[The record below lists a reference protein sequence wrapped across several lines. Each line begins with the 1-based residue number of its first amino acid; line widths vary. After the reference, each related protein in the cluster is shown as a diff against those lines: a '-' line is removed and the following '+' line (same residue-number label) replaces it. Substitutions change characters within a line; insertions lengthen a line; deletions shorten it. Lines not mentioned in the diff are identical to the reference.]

1 MQPQFCPPT
10 APLSLQPAISLAN
23 CTSVGAVL
31 IVGGCPPH
39 MSGTQYQCLP
49 DAGYYGSTSAQ
60 ICPYDSYCPS
70 PSLVPIPCAAGL
82 TAPLGSASSG
92 NCTSYMVPP
101 CRPGYFLWVDG
112 FCRGCVAGCYCPGQV
127 IVACDPYT
135 NYFSPP
141 LAVSASQCFAPPSSV
156 VASACPVN
164 TQAQGMQCRANA
176 GYYFLLNSSAATLCP
191 VNSYCPQGSLVP
203 QACPLPPATCSLVG
217 QYPTPSLCPMG
228 GMASPS
234 QSCMTCTGLPGNAY
248 WTSTTDPLCPFCC
261 AQGFYRSYPLLV
273 VGGKMIDGKGVGQIG
288 RPGLPIASRFHVMRC
303 GPLHA
308 VPTFM
313 QREHPS
319 LHRMP
324 SSAHQRHGLYAV
336 ECGIRGAGLPGGLCC
351 RVLLEQRGLPA
362 LQPWVVQGGGG

>member
-49 DAGYYGSTSAQ
+49 DAGYYGSNSAQ

-112 FCRGCVAGCYCPGQV
+112 FCRGCMAGCYCPGQV
-127 IVACDPYT
+127 IAACDPYT
-135 NYFSPP
+135 NYSSPP

-156 VASACPVN
+156 VVSACPAN

-203 QACPLPPATCSLVG
+203 QACPLPPASCSLVG

-273 VGGKMIDGKGVGQIG
+273 VGGKMID
-288 RPGLPIASRFHVMRC
+288 
-303 GPLHA
+303 
-308 VPTFM
+308 
-313 QREHPS
+313 
-319 LHRMP
+319 
-324 SSAHQRHGLYAV
+324 
-336 ECGIRGAGLPGGLCC
+336 
-351 RVLLEQRGLPA
+351 
-362 LQPWVVQGGGG
+362 